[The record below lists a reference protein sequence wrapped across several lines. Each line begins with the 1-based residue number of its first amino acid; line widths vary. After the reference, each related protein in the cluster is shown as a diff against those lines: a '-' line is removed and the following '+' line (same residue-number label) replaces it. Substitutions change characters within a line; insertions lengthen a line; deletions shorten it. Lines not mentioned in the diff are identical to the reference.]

1 MSSPCKDCPETKKL
15 EFQIGALELS
25 IKRQKVD
32 IDVVQQTQINKD
44 IEHEQMIQNL
54 TNRMDTVSQDLITFK
69 KEVKADLQ
77 EVRTD
82 VKRDIQ
88 SMKDGIPEMFDN
100 AVNKLLAKMF
110 KYVAIGIGVIICVI
124 LLAFSRP
131 LILKG
136 IDEVKTWVE
145 SIEVPN
151 GK

>member
-1 MSSPCKDCPETKKL
+1 MSFQCEDCPETKRL
-15 EFQIGALELS
+15 EFQIGALDLS

-32 IDVVQQTQINKD
+32 IDAVQQTQINKD

-54 TNRMDTVSQDLITFK
+54 TTRMDTVSQDLVTFK
-69 KEVKADLQ
+69 KEVKADIQ
-77 EVRTD
+77 EVRSD
-82 VKRDIQ
+82 MKKDIQ
-88 SMKDGIPEMFDN
+88 SIKNDIPEMFDN

-110 KYVAIGIGVIICVI
+110 KYVLIGVAAIICVI

-131 LILKG
+131 LVLKG

-145 SIEVPN
+145 SVEVPN